1 MAVKIEETKPE
12 VIRKFVK
19 GDLVQDIKFPQYI
32 YLLGNVDTCGAF
44 IYTSFT
50 KYSNGVAGSAVS
62 ENRFN
67 FNDGN
72 HQLYKGRIILEND

>member
-19 GDLVQDIKFPQYI
+19 GDLVQDIKSPQYI
-32 YLLGNVDTCGAF
+32 YLLDNVDTCGAF
-44 IYTSFT
+44 IFTSFI
-50 KYSNGVAGSAVS
+50 KHSNGVVRAAVS
-62 ENRFN
+62 EMRFN

-72 HQLYKGRIILEND
+72 HKLYKGRIILEND

>member
-12 VIRKFVK
+12 VIRKFVT
-19 GDLVQDIKFPQYI
+19 GDLVQDIKSPQHI

-44 IYTSFT
+44 IFTGFT
-50 KYSNGVAGSAVS
+50 KHSNGTARSAVS
-62 ENRFN
+62 ESRFN

-72 HQLYKGRIILEND
+72 HKLYQGRIILEND